1 MPLSLAYHTYP
12 IKNGTGHLLTRVE
25 IKACG

>member
-12 IKNGTGHLLTRVE
+12 IKHGTGHLLTSVE